1 MRNLPGTTL
10 EGRYHVL
17 EMIGEGGM
25 GHVFLA
31 EHVTL
36 KRRVA
41 IKVLR
46 EELASQPANV
56 ERFFQEAQAA
66 SSIHHPNVVDVTDF
80 GRTSNGLVYFVMEH
94 LVGEELTGM
103 MHRHGSLP
111 WASAQ
116 AIILQVVRGLRAT
129 HEQGVVYRDLKPA
142 NIFLTRDPNGALLVK
157 LLDFGIAKHTGNTAR
172 PQTKPN
178 SVFGTARYMS
188 PEQAGGQDVDARSD
202 IYATGVVL
210 YELLAGRAPFES
222 DNYMEV
228 VRCHVND
235 PIPRLRDVAPRDA
248 QIPDA
253 VESLVMRALEKDP
266 AKRFHD
272 MSEFEAALQAA
283 DMDDATR
290 VGALAASGGVVPESF
305 DDVDDTMIWDAE
317 QGRVAREAK
326 SVAGRAPSPDHVD
339 ATRIRPRPDL
349 PGAPEPVL
357 RGRTAARVVSP
368 PGASPRR
375 STVIASHMPA
385 APPASTDPVPP
396 PMQSLHQP
404 VFQSMDPPRAAAPQ
418 PAVAQHPGPEVRRGD
433 GAFFAPT
440 TAGAGGLSDGR
451 DAPVLPFGSGA
462 PAPGGSSPHKHQT
475 LPPVNW
481 NSGAPNPP
489 TGNHVNGPE
498 RGPTEEFAL
507 RLPERAPS
515 RNRAVIF
522 VVLAAALVIGVGVA
536 AWAVFF
542 NDADPVGDD
551 VYPTVV
557 AEDLKPLPLGK
568 GKTARAD
575 ADPIVPITDDDAD
588 DPDAPPKPKLAERE
602 PKPRPQRPVEPSPE
616 RDPERIAEPE
626 PTRDPDPIAEPDPE
640 PDRRPDPEPDPPRT
654 QTKPR
659 KKGDPVVRGF
669 AKAKKAISAC
679 GTQHGAIAGTA
690 FNVNFDVKN
699 GRAANVKV
707 RPPHSVT
714 SLGQCV
720 SRAVTTH
727 ARFSGGDRIG
737 QTQRV
742 KF

>member
-1 MRNLPGTTL
+1 MRSLPGTTL

-36 KRRVA
+36 KRKVA

-80 GRTSNGLVYFVMEH
+80 GRASNGLVYFVMEH
-94 LVGEELTGM
+94 LVGEELTAM

-111 WASAQ
+111 WPSAQ

-172 PQTKPN
+172 PRTKPN

-188 PEQAGGQDVDARSD
+188 PEQAGGKEVDARSD

-235 PIPRLRDVAPRDA
+235 PIPRLREVAPRDA
-248 QIPDA
+248 DIPEA

-272 MSEFEAALQAA
+272 MSEFEAAIQAA

-290 VGALAASGGVVPESF
+290 VGALAASGGVIPESF
-305 DDVDDTMIWDAE
+305 DDVDSTMIWDAE

-326 SVAGRAPSPDHVD
+326 SASGRVQSPDQVD
-339 ATRIRPRPDL
+339 ATRIRPRPDI
-349 PGAPEPVL
+349 PDIPEPVL
-357 RGRTAARVVSP
+357 HGRAAARVVAP
-368 PGASPRR
+368 PGAAPRR

-385 APPASTDPVPP
+385 APPAAAAADPVPP
-396 PMQSLHQP
+396 PMQSFHQP
-404 VFQSMDPPRAAAPQ
+404 VFQSMDAPK
-418 PAVAQHPGPEVRRGD
+418 PADPEPAPHRGPEVRRGD

-440 TAGAGGLSDGR
+440 TAGAGGSNDGR

-481 NSGAPNPP
+481 NAGAPNPP
-489 TGNHVNGPE
+489 TGNHVNGPDH
-498 RGPTEEFAL
+498 GATEEFAL

-515 RNRAVIF
+515 RNRAVVF
-522 VVLAAALVIGVGVA
+522 VVLAAVLVIGVGVA

-557 AEDLKPLPLGK
+557 AEDLEPLPLGK
-568 GKTARAD
+568 GRKPKSAEPD
-575 ADPIVPITDDDAD
+575 AIIPITDDDND
-588 DPDAPPKPKLAERE
+588 VDPRGPAKPKPTTVERDR
-602 PKPRPQRPVEPSPE
+602 KPRPEPIAEPE
-616 RDPERIAEPE
+616 PIEPIADPEPIRDPDPE
-626 PTRDPDPIAEPDPE
+626 PTRDPDPEPE
-640 PDRRPDPEPDPPRT
+640 RPRK
-654 QTKPR
+654 QSKPR

-669 AKAKKAISAC
+669 AKAKKAIKAC
-679 GTQHGAIAGTA
+679 GSQHGALAGTA
-690 FNVNFDVKN
+690 FNVDFDVKN
-699 GRAANVKV
+699 GRASNVKV

-714 SLGQCV
+714 SLGRCV
-720 SRAVTTH
+720 NRAVSTH
-727 ARFSGGDRIG
+727 ARFSGGDRVG